1 MTQRPRVVFFKSAGE
16 FRRWLETNHASA
28 AEIFIGF
35 YRKDSGRTG
44 ITYQEALDEAL
55 CFGWI
60 DGVRKKVDDISYTNR
75 FSPRRAKSIWSAVNT
90 RRVQQLIEEGRVTS
104 AGLKVFEDR
113 DAARS
118 KRYSYERERG
128 ELDPELRRR
137 FRSNPGAWKFFEAQS
152 PSYRRM
158 MTWWILSARK
168 DETRCRR
175 LDALIADSAA
185 GRRLGLLAPSSSRSS
200 ASRSGRRAK

>member
-1 MTQRPRVVFFKSAGE
+1 MTPRPRVVFFKSAGE

-60 DGVRKKVDDISYTNR
+60 DGVRKKVDDSSYTNR
-75 FSPRRAKSIWSAVNT
+75 FSPRRMKSIWSTVNT
-90 RRVQQLIEEGRVTS
+90 RRVKQLIEEGRVTP
-104 AGLKVFEDR
+104 AGLKAFQER

-118 KRYSYERERG
+118 QRYSYERERG
-128 ELDPELRRR
+128 ELDPELLRR
-137 FRSNPGAWKFFEAQS
+137 FRSNPGAWRFFEAQS

-200 ASRSGRRAK
+200 ASQSARRSK

>member
-1 MTQRPRVVFFKSAGE
+1 MTRRAPVVFFKSAGE

-28 AEIFIGF
+28 AEIFVGF

-44 ITYQEALDEAL
+44 ITYPEALDEAL

-60 DGVRKKVDDISYTNR
+60 DGVRKKVDDTSYTNR

-90 RRVQQLIEEGRVTS
+90 RRLKQLIEAGRVTP
-104 AGLKVFEDR
+104 AGLKVFQER

-128 ELDPELRRR
+128 ELDADLLRR

-185 GRRLGLLAPSSSRSS
+185 GRRLGLLAPSSSPSP
-200 ASRSGRRAK
+200 ASRSARRSK